1 MREVFV
7 YFKVTQTQAPLVAQA
22 VRAMQGALRSEHP
35 GLSTRLL
42 TRDEEGP
49 HEQATLMEI
58 YAHERG
64 IDAGLQAEISAAAT
78 QALKA
83 WPVGQRH
90 VEVFHPLD

>member
-7 YFKVTQTQAPLVAQA
+7 YFKVTQTQAPMVAQA
-22 VRAMQGALRSEHP
+22 IRAMQGALRAQHS
-35 GLSTRLL
+35 GLTTRLL
-42 TRDEEGP
+42 MRSEEGT

-64 IDAGLQAEISAAAT
+64 IDAGLQAEIGAAAT

>member
-7 YFKVTQTQAPLVAQA
+7 YFKVAQAQAPMVAQA
-22 VRAMQGALRSEHP
+22 VLAMQGALRAEYP

-42 TRDEEGP
+42 TRDEEGT
-49 HEQATLMEI
+49 HGQATLMEI

-64 IDAGLQAEISAAAT
+64 IDAGLQAEIDAAAR
-78 QALKA
+78 QALTP